1 VSVNLSCMVIYAMAL
16 MTVIDRAPELLLGA
30 KEYSTAVDMWSIGC
44 IFAELVR
51 KEPLLPGR
59 SEIEQLDKV
68 MNGTSFESN
77 STGM

>member
-1 VSVNLSCMVIYAMAL
+1 MFMEL
-16 MTVIDRAPELLLGA
+16 MTTINRAPELLLGA

-68 MNGTSFESN
+68 IHRCLALAQRWLLMGSAL
-77 STGM
+77 GLLDI